1 MSASNQLFEVDG
13 YVSKD
18 VLTFLGGIG
27 GSSFGRHENSWDADD
42 VAREFFWEVRLKLA
56 YVLQGLSAD
65 SEALLSALLLLL

>member
-42 VAREFFWEVRLKLA
+42 VAREFF
-56 YVLQGLSAD
+56 
-65 SEALLSALLLLL
+65 